1 MAFPNAAR
9 ACLYLVSLPER
20 LLRAGIGIVGG
31 SLLALVD
38 VLLPAAVR
46 RMTLY
51 RILMGDSLRY
61 ALERVAGMQ
70 PLPGGEALPPLPRDY
85 QARKLAG
92 TAVEGVSLIAV
103 QFSPLWVLAIAGDA
117 AAGSKLFLN
126 RLVRQL
132 QLDGVLR
139 EDARIDSLVDLLDAV
154 HRASRASATTIDT
167 PPLSRADFEIQA
179 AELRSA
185 YRQVFS
191 GSVNLLARLDA
202 LWSRM
207 QQTSFRSGIP
217 LPLLA
222 DYMAGINRGWFRKGG
237 QVIRSLGR
245 TGSELVGEQILQ
257 GYQQTLDDIASGGV
271 RAFLRVRFFPYFHA
285 ARELLRVEQQ
295 SWTEMA
301 LLRMAGAARAPGR

>member
-1 MAFPNAAR
+1 MALPKAAL
-9 ACLYLVSLPER
+9 ACLYVVSLPER
-20 LLRAGIGIVGG
+20 LLRAGIGIIGG
-31 SLLALVD
+31 SALALVD

-61 ALERVAGMQ
+61 AVERLAGMQ
-70 PLPGGEALPPLPRDY
+70 PLSGGEAMPPLPRDY
-85 QARKLAG
+85 HARKLAG

-126 RLVRQL
+126 RLAWQLKEDGMLRQ
-132 QLDGVLR
+132 
-139 EDARIDSLVDLLDAV
+139 DARIDSLVDLLDAV

-167 PPLSRADFEIQA
+167 PPLSRADFEMQA

-185 YRQVFS
+185 YRQVFA
-191 GSVNLLARLDA
+191 GSVDLLARLEA

-222 DYMAGINRGWFRKGG
+222 DYMAGINRNWFRKGG
-237 QVIRSLGR
+237 KVVRSLGR
-245 TGSELVGEQILQ
+245 TGSDLVGEQILQ
-257 GYQQTLDDIASGGV
+257 GYQQTLEDIASGGV
-271 RAFLRVRFFPYFHA
+271 RDFLRVRFLPYFHA
-285 ARELLRVEQQ
+285 ARKMLMVERR

-301 LLRMAGAARAPGR
+301 LLRMAGAALEPDL